1 MDTPTEPVNVPV
13 ISSQTSTPAH
23 PPRNS
28 PTGSLPRVPPP
39 GLDES
44 VVLDPSRP
52 LHISHVR
59 GPLTITVVSIAWL
72 RDRSGTARSAIEARH
87 LSDEESTQADELRLH
102 KRRLEWLA
110 GRLAIKHSVCA
121 YQQRHT
127 GMSVRT
133 REIRVSAVREGIRAG
148 KPTVNAP
155 VEVGLSHSAD
165 LAVAACGPRAV
176 GIDLERSRQVP
187 PLLAEILSVDHGS
200 PKSPGTGE
208 DPGRR
213 RLGAM
218 PLSLRWACKEAVLKH
233 FGFGLR
239 VDTREVEL
247 TRWRSDGRF
256 SWHAGPGLRRH
267 AAAADGSRF
276 DSWAREVGGYSM
288 ALVWQ

>member
-1 MDTPTEPVNVPV
+1 M
-13 ISSQTSTPAH
+13 ISMTQRSPA
-23 PPRNS
+23 
-28 PTGSLPRVPPP
+28 P

-44 VVLDPSRP
+44 VTLDASRP

-59 GPLTITVVSIAWL
+59 GPLTIAVVSIAWL
-72 RDRSGTARSAIEARH
+72 RERSDTARTAIETRH
-87 LSDEESTQADELRLH
+87 LSDEEAEQAAVLHLH

-121 YQQRHT
+121 YQQRHIGAST
-127 GMSVRT
+127 RT
-133 REIRVSAVREGIRAG
+133 RDIRVSAVAEGIRAG

-165 LAVAACGPRAV
+165 LAVAACGPRAI
-176 GIDLERSRQVP
+176 GIDLERSREVP
-187 PLLAEILSVDHGS
+187 PLLAEILALDSGAAADAAG
-200 PKSPGTGE
+200 
-208 DPGRR
+208 R

-247 TRWRSDGRF
+247 TRWKSDGRF
-256 SWHAGPGLRRH
+256 SWQAGPGLRRH
-267 AAAADGSRF
+267 APAADGRRF
-276 DSWAREVGGYSM
+276 DSWAREVDGYAM